1 MAQRDD
7 ARRYN
12 DRGRTRTR
20 TYYPVGQSTRR
31 AQMWGWFDLFII
43 MILVLLVVTLVR

>member
-7 ARRYN
+7 ARQ
-12 DRGRTRTR
+12 DTARGRSRTR
-20 TYYPVGQSTRR
+20 MYYPVGQAPSR

-43 MILVLLVVTLVR
+43 MILVLLVITLVS